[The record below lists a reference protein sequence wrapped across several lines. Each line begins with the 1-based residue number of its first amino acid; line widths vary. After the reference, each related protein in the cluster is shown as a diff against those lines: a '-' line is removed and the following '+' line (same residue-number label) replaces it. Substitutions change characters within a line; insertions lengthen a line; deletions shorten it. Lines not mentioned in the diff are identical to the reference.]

1 MLNLFTE
8 EFNFLGKVK
17 FWVKKILKKEN
28 RGPRAVFLSLVR
40 GLRELKAP
48 FSVNENFTDTVVV
61 LSGIQPLKK
70 AILKKR
76 QGVIKKLIA
85 GPNLVVLPS
94 EYGSIIANNEID
106 RVIMPSLWVKEYYEK
121 LEPRLIGKIS
131 VWPAGV
137 NIPQNEE
144 QKEKTL
150 DFIVYNK
157 VGMSEIFK
165 EVVKYL
171 NLKKYVFKVVDY
183 NNFKQ
188 AKFFHLLNSTKAL
201 IYLSESESQ
210 GLAMFEAW
218 ARNVPVLIW
227 ERGFWEKQGF
237 RVSGNTASPY
247 VSEQSG
253 MRFKNFADFKNVLP
267 KFLKSN
273 FVPKRYVLEN
283 FTDSLCAEKL
293 LEIIKNA

>member
-17 FWVKKILKKEN
+17 FWIKKFLGKEN

-40 GLRELKAP
+40 GLKDLQVP
-48 FSVNENFTDTVVV
+48 FSVNESFMDTVVV
-61 LSGIQPLKK
+61 LSGIKSLEE
-70 AILKKR
+70 AILHKHRGK
-76 QGVIKKLIA
+76 IKKLIA
-85 GPNLVVLPS
+85 GPNLVVFPS
-94 EYGSIIANNEID
+94 EYGSIIASREID
-106 RVIMPSLWVKEYYEK
+106 RVIMPSFWVKEYYEK

-137 NIPQNEE
+137 KIPETEE

-157 VGMSEIFK
+157 IGNAEIFK
-165 EVVKYL
+165 DIVTYL
-171 NLKKYVFKVVDY
+171 NLNNYVFKVIDY

-188 AKFFHLLNSTKAL
+188 IEFFSLLNSAKGL

-218 ARNVPVLIW
+218 ARNVPTLVW

-237 RVSGNTASPY
+237 RISGNTASPY
-247 VSEQSG
+247 VSEQVG
-253 MRFKNFADFKNVLP
+253 MRFNNFTDFKNVLP
-267 KFLKSN
+267 KFIKFN
-273 FVPKRYVLEN
+273 FEPKRYVLEN
-283 FTDSLCAEKL
+283 FADSLCAEKL